1 MRKNFKTLAG
11 MAICILG
18 ALAASSCS
26 KDEFF
31 GLEDSEVLDYST
43 KTEIA
48 LSQEYADYAIAYFNM
63 IETMKQP
70 VDTTEMEI
78 QGVVNG
84 KPVYFKH
91 GSSSVKESLELLKKA
106 YPELEKADKIDFD
119 EIQSIA
125 LSRNKALKD
134 IASKMD
140 SSTKYYYN
148 GKYYSY
154 GSDAWVD
161 NISGYEDGWYFYSH
175 NMVEGAVSDVI
186 WYCGENG
193 FNMNGG
199 GLIFSDWSAVSMV
212 GYGEWWPNIVN
223 NAPYAEADFIVLPS
237 TNIYGVELWN
247 IAWNLGPAY
256 YNSGRIHY
264 VYNEEYDYT
273 TFLY

>member
-48 LSQEYADYAIAYFNM
+48 LSQEYADFAIAYFNM
-63 IETMKQP
+63 IESMQQP

-84 KPVYFKH
+84 KPVYFKQ
-91 GSSSVKESLELLKKA
+91 GSSSVKESLEILKKA
-106 YPELEKADKIDFD
+106 YPEFEKADKIDFD

-125 LSRNKALKD
+125 LSKNKALKD

-140 SSTKYYYN
+140 SSTKSYGN
-148 GKYYSY
+148 YSY
-154 GSDAWVD
+154 DWVD
-161 NISGYEDGWYFYSH
+161 YYDGYKDGWYLSAY
-175 NMVEGAVSDVI
+175 NMVYGAVDDVI
-186 WYCGENG
+186 WHCGENG
-193 FNMNGG
+193 FNMCGG
-199 GLIFSDWSAVSMV
+199 GFIFTDCTAASMV
-212 GYGEWWPNIVN
+212 GYGEYWPSFARNVSN
-223 NAPYAEADFIVLPS
+223 SEADFIVLPS
-237 TNIYGVELWN
+237 ADVYAVELWD
-247 IAWNLGPAY
+247 IAWHLGPAY

-264 VYNEEYDYT
+264 VYNAEYDYT
-273 TFLY
+273 TFFY